1 LAQSFTSSSRSVY
14 SGSATDSSAAH
25 NVSSGIS
32 RDRCL
37 RFRLTVLWVAS
48 GHDDRRLREELWRF
62 SIGVARVL
70 HNPWDNGVDLAAGA
84 IASTCSAATEL
95 AQGAAP
101 LLSAPVRWPAE
112 GCAPHTTAT
121 PSASTE
127 RNHAAPTCVSRD
139 GAFGP
144 RVSNPDLVGLGPK
157 LDKPG
162 RRDRLNRLGLIESH
176 RSGRRF
182 VQELNDRAGVCA
194 ATSPP
199 TVRRRGRQ
207 IRRKPSRGRCGG
219 RGEKPTPFMACC
231 RLSSVKC
238 R

>member
-1 LAQSFTSSSRSVY
+1 MRCCSPGESTLAQSFTSSSRSVY

-144 RVSNPDLVGLGPK
+144 QSVIMFCLPPTAARGCASSTW
-157 LDKPG
+157 
-162 RRDRLNRLGLIESH
+162 RAQERDRC
-176 RSGRRF
+176 GRPAVRF
-182 VQELNDRAGVCA
+182 TALCFAIIFC
-194 ATSPP
+194 P
-199 TVRRRGRQ
+199 TVTAPHQGSYRYGPVVVLVWSSR
-207 IRRKPSRGRCGG
+207 PS
-219 RGEKPTPFMACC
+219 
-231 RLSSVKC
+231 L
-238 R
+238 